1 LLPLIA
7 KHPTVYADER
17 QINDLAP
24 DDNDPVSERRI
35 HIRDS
40 CDDDVLV
47 IASIYAHH
55 VLHGTASFGTEAPSG
70 EEMNLYRNESVRRDY
85 PYIVAEDSS
94 GVVGCAYAGPY
105 RPRPAYRDTVENSIY
120 LRHDT
125 IGRGIGG
132 LLLNALIEMCER
144 RDYRQLIAVVGDS
157 ANTASVHLHERAGF
171 RLVVPCAR
179 SGLSMDVG
187 LIRCCFNDHSPHR
200 TVFLRRRAMHGV
212 LTYCCCR

>member
-1 LLPLIA
+1 MQMS
-7 KHPTVYADER
+7 E
-17 QINDLAP
+17 QINGLAP
-24 DDNDPVSERRI
+24 DGNDPASERRI

-40 CDDDVLV
+40 CDDDVQV
-47 IASIYAHH
+47 IASIYAHY
-55 VLHGTASFGTEAPSG
+55 VLHGTASFETEAPSV
-70 EEMNLYRNESVRRDY
+70 EEIKRRRNELVRRDY

-94 GVVGCAYAGPY
+94 GVVGYAYAGPY

-125 IGRGIGG
+125 IGRGIGR

-171 RLVVPCAR
+171 RSVGTLRSVGFKHGRWLDMVLLQRPLAASDSVPPQTRNA
-179 SGLSMDVG
+179 
-187 LIRCCFNDHSPHR
+187 
-200 TVFLRRRAMHGV
+200 
-212 LTYCCCR
+212 